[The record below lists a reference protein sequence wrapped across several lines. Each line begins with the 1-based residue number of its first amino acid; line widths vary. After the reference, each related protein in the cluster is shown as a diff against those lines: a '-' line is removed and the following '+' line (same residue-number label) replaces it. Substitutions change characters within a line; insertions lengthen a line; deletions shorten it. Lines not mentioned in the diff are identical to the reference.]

1 MGWFY
6 LLQGKQDEAVAEGE
20 KAVALVPNSAFAN
33 FQLGAFLTYAD
44 RPEEVI
50 SVSQNALRL
59 NPFPNHWQLWFL
71 GNAYGY
77 VDRYEEALTYF
88 KKAQKCN
95 PDNIWPYMA
104 QTSIYGLLGREEEA
118 RTATKELLRLN
129 PNFSVEHYE
138 KTNWYKNR
146 DEWNVFIDGLRK
158 AGLK

>member
-1 MGWFY
+1 MIVRVHGFPAKPGWKKQSAFKLAQKAIGLDQASFIPHGTLGWFY
-6 LLQGKQDEAVAEGE
+6 LLQGKQDEAVVEGE

-44 RPEEVI
+44 RPAEVI

-59 NPFPNHWQLWFL
+59 NPFPKHWQLWFL

-95 PDNIWPYMA
+95 PDITYGPIWLRRAFMA
-104 QTSIYGLLGREEEA
+104 Y
-118 RTATKELLRLN
+118 
-129 PNFSVEHYE
+129 
-138 KTNWYKNR
+138 
-146 DEWNVFIDGLRK
+146 
-158 AGLK
+158 